1 MLGQLP
7 QVRRRLLHLFLD
19 WFVMNIPLIIYR
31 ISGWLVTITEIS
43 LAVFALSTK
52 RMWQGKYLF
61 LAIYLC
67 FNAFSDIISSVTA
80 VLMVNN
86 LFLSNI
92 VSPMNF
98 TMKAL
103 FLREQHRNQ
112 YVRLGVIL
120 IIVIF
125 VSLNIF
131 NSFYLNKFKE
141 ISTIGLIINRAFFLI
156 FTVWNLTILF
166 KNKAQSTKLRQ
177 NPDFWFT
184 ATMFCFAFMGLMTT
198 ILTDVSYAAGSDM
211 VLYVLFI
218 SENLIDVGIY
228 YGYYRAI
235 KLLR

>member
-1 MLGQLP
+1 
-7 QVRRRLLHLFLD
+7 
-19 WFVMNIPLIIYR
+19 MNIPLIIYR

-43 LAVFALSTK
+43 LAIFAITTK
-52 RMWQGKYLF
+52 RMWQGKYLY

-67 FNAFSDIISSVTA
+67 FNAFSDIVSSITA
-80 VLMVNN
+80 MLLVNN
-86 LFLSNI
+86 LFMSNI

-98 TMKAL
+98 TLKAL
-103 FLREQHRNQ
+103 FLREQHRNP
-112 YVRLGVIL
+112 YVRWGVIF
-120 IIVIF
+120 IIIIF
-125 VSLNIF
+125 VGINII
-131 NSFYLNKFKE
+131 NSFYLDKFKE
-141 ISTIGLIINRAFFLI
+141 ISTLGLIINRSFFLI
-156 FTVWNLTILF
+156 FTVWNLTLMF
-166 KNKAQSTKLRQ
+166 KSRSNLNKLRQ

-228 YGYYRAI
+228 WGYYRAM

>member
-1 MLGQLP
+1 ME
-7 QVRRRLLHLFLD
+7 
-19 WFVMNIPLIIYR
+19 NTPLIIYR

-43 LAVFALSTK
+43 LAIFAITTK

-67 FNAFSDIISSVTA
+67 FNALSDIVSSVTA
-80 VLMVNN
+80 MLLVNN
-86 LFLSNI
+86 LFMSNI
-92 VSPMNF
+92 VSPLNF
-98 TMKAL
+98 TLKAL

-112 YVRLGVIL
+112 YVRFGVIFI
-120 IIVIF
+120 IIVF
-125 VSLNIF
+125 VGINII
-131 NSFYLNKFKE
+131 NSFYLDKFKE
-141 ISTIGLIINRAFFLI
+141 ISTISLIINRSFFLI
-156 FTVWNLTILF
+156 FTAWNLTLMF
-166 KNKAQSTKLRQ
+166 KNKANLNKLRQ

-198 ILTDVSYAAGSDM
+198 ILTDVSYAAGSDL
-211 VLYVLFI
+211 VLYILFI

>member
-1 MLGQLP
+1 
-7 QVRRRLLHLFLD
+7 
-19 WFVMNIPLIIYR
+19 MNIPLIIYR

-43 LAVFALSTK
+43 LAIFAISTK
-52 RMWQGKYLF
+52 RMWQGKYIF

-67 FNAFSDIISSVTA
+67 FNAFSDIVSLITA
-80 VLMVNN
+80 TLSVNN

-98 TMKAL
+98 TLKAL

-112 YVRLGVIL
+112 YVRWGVIC
-120 IIVIF
+120 IIIIF
-125 VSLNIF
+125 VGIYII

-141 ISTIGLIINRAFFLI
+141 ISTIGLIINRSFFLI
-156 FTVWNLTILF
+156 FTVWNLTLLF
-166 KNKAQSTKLRQ
+166 RNKSNLNRLRQ

-228 YGYYRAI
+228 WGYYKAI